1 MWVRA
6 RWPIIATSSLH
17 HDDDARRGSVEIK
30 YEMENGGG
38 GGDILLICRWTLKI
52 HLRYEFCKTS

>member
-1 MWVRA
+1 MRYKYMWVTA

-17 HDDDARRGSVEIK
+17 HDDDARCRGVETK

-38 GGDILLICRWTLKI
+38 GAQR
-52 HLRYEFCKTS
+52 R